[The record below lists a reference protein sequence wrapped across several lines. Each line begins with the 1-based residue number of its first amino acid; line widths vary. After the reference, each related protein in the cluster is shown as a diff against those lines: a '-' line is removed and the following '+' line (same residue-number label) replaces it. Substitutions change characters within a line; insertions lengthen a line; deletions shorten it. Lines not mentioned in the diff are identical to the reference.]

1 MRKFAL
7 NICLLLLTHTLFAQQ
22 NQTRFYSI
30 EAPISQNTITSI
42 AQDKHGFIWVGTR
55 YGLNKFDGVK
65 HTTFHK
71 DPNSGSGLPSD
82 NIETMIADS
91 EGNLIIGTHGYGF
104 SFFDVDEQ
112 KFTSYRHEPNN
123 PNSLSSNG
131 VTCLFEDKNGILW
144 IGTERGG
151 LNVFDKKAKT
161 FKRYFQSDSQSAI
174 SFDNITSIQSD
185 AKGNM
190 IIGTRGQGL
199 GILQKGSNKIIQ
211 FNKENTPELQT
222 NVIKNIL
229 LSDAGKIWIT
239 TAKGIKQL
247 HSDKQNNFFITKPFN
262 EEDALSKVFNTSDF
276 LSIEECPKG
285 VMWFG
290 TENNGLLKYDT
301 KSKKKEQFQNDSKV
315 LNSIPSNSIWSLH
328 GDRDDILWLGFY
340 FKGLAKIDPLEQKFR
355 PTYHFTDK
363 ENTLYN
369 LDLVSSFAEAKDG
382 TFWVG
387 MDGSGLYRVKPD
399 GSVTFFNEN
408 SGHNLENNNITDI
421 ELDNEGTLYVSTWG
435 AGIKYLEAGSNTFK
449 NLELTLNKSETGKI
463 MNILL
468 DRKDRLWVNNYQYG
482 FELIDTKTKQN
493 MRFSSGGE
501 KYLGS
506 DKFHGIAEDQFGNIW
521 LGSSNNGITRISIDD
536 QLNITD
542 LKSLKELSESTQLNE
557 CIISYIYSASDGK
570 IWIGTR
576 SKGLFYYDAK
586 SLQTHLITDKVDL
599 PSNNIYSINEDDN
612 GYIWAGTNKGLI
624 RLDPKTLELDHYQ
637 KKDGLQSNE
646 FFKSSTYKSK
656 SGKLYFGGISGFNSF
671 DSKDFSMNEKKPEV
685 FITEL
690 EVSGQ
695 KQAINGANY
704 FNGSDLYFNHK
715 DNDLTIAFSAM
726 NFSQASKNIYKYR
739 LKGYE
744 EEYHIQENQQFARYP
759 NLNPGKYTFE
769 VKAANNDGVW
779 SDETVTMDI
788 CIKKPWYMTY
798 LAFFIYLIAVVS
810 FFLWRRQQL
819 IARQR
824 LKYDLKLRKRDLD
837 RLQEMDKM
845 KTRFYTNI
853 SHELKTPVT
862 LIISPLKNLIA
873 KLGIQAENHTSYKLM
888 LNNAEQ
894 LYRLINQILEIS
906 KIEAGKSNFKPRKQN
921 INSFIKNIGIN
932 FSGYADEKQIRY
944 DIELQKEEQEVYFDP
959 EKLERVF
966 VNLISNAFKYTA
978 KYGVVKITQSS
989 SPYWHFIHIED
1000 NGQGIKEEEQR
1011 FIFDRFYRSG
1021 KENNKPGTGIG
1032 LELSKQIVEQHKG
1045 YIKVESEPNIKT
1057 VFTVALKK
1065 GKAHFPAKLIS
1076 DNQTTDFKFS
1086 EESII
1091 ELQNYQTKKA
1101 ANAPSTKIEKPAST
1115 KKAGNDKPLILIV
1128 EDNPDLQSFMV
1139 ELFDKDY
1146 RVITANHGLDGYE
1159 LAKSKKPK
1167 LIITDAMM
1175 DTMDGFE
1182 MSKKIKE
1189 DPDLSHIMIIMT
1201 TVKSSKESRDKAY
1214 QHGIDALMTKPFD
1227 PEVLLLRVQ
1236 NFLKVK
1242 KNIKANVFNPSNLTT
1257 VNTGTEDYVHFKESD
1272 ERFIREVVTVIENN
1286 LNKPDFTIED
1296 LCKSIGVSKSNL
1308 YRKIKSILGCTTNE
1322 LIRNTRIKKA
1332 ARLLKNSD
1340 LKISEI
1346 TYRVGFNDLQYF
1358 RKCFKEV
1365 YNMTPSEFAKTAK
1378 SNKKKMSPINN

>member
-1 MRKFAL
+1 MKKLAL
-7 NICLLLLTHTLFAQQ
+7 NINLLLITFSLFAQQ
-22 NQTRFYSI
+22 KQTRFYPI
-30 EAPISQNTITSI
+30 DAPISQNTITCI

-71 DPNSGSGLPSD
+71 DPNSGNGLPSD

-91 EGNLIIGTHGYGF
+91 DGNLIIGTHGYGF

-112 KFTSYRHEPNN
+112 KFTSYRHEPDN

-131 VTCLFEDKNGILW
+131 VTCLFEDKNDILW

-185 AKGNM
+185 VKGNM
-190 IIGTRGQGL
+190 IIGTRGQGI

-229 LSDAGKIWIT
+229 LSDAGEIWIT

-247 HSDKQNNFFITKPFN
+247 QSDDQNNFKITKPFKGN
-262 EEDALSKVFNTSDF
+262 DKLTEVFNTSDF

-285 VMWFG
+285 VIWFG
-290 TENNGLLKYDT
+290 TENNGLLKYD
-301 KSKKKEQFQNDSKV
+301 SNDDVIEQFLNDSKV
-315 LNSIPSNSIWSLH
+315 LNTIPSNSIWSLH
-328 GDRDDILWLGFY
+328 GDRDNILWLGFY
-340 FKGLAKIDPLEQKFR
+340 FKGLAKIDPLEQKFS
-355 PTYHFTDK
+355 PTYRFTN
-363 ENTLYN
+363 ENSVYD
-369 LDLVSSFAEAKDG
+369 LDLVSSFAESEDG

-387 MDGSGLYRVKPD
+387 MDGNGLYRVKPD
-399 GSVTFFNEN
+399 GSVTYFNET

-421 ELDNEGTLYVSTWG
+421 ELDEEGTLYVATWG
-435 AGIKYLEAGSNTFK
+435 AGVKYLEAGSNTFK
-449 NLELTLNKSETGKI
+449 NLELRLNKLETGKI
-463 MNILL
+463 MNILI
-468 DRKDRLWVNNYQYG
+468 DRKGRLWVNNYQHG
-482 FELIDTKTKQN
+482 FELIDTKTKKN
-493 MRFSSGGE
+493 LKFSSGGE

-542 LKSLKELSESTQLNE
+542 LKSLKDLSESTQLDE
-557 CIISYIYSASDGK
+557 CIISYIYSAKDGK

-586 SLQTHLITDKVDL
+586 SLKTHLITDKVNL
-599 PSNNIYSINEDDN
+599 PSNNIYSINEDDYGN
-612 GYIWAGTNKGLI
+612 IWAGTNKGLI
-624 RLDPKTLELDHYQ
+624 RLDPFTLELDHFQ

-646 FFKSSTYKSK
+646 FFKSSTFKSK

-671 DSKDFSMNEKKPEV
+671 DSKSFLTNEKKPRV

-690 EVSGQ
+690 EVSGE
-695 KQAINGANY
+695 KQEITGADY
-704 FNGSDLYFNHK
+704 FNNSSLDFKHR

-726 NFSQASKNIYKYR
+726 NFSQSSKNIYKYR
-739 LKGYE
+739 LKGFE

-769 VKAANNDGVW
+769 VTAANNDGVW
-779 SDETVTMDI
+779 SDETVFMDI
-788 CIKKPWYMTY
+788 CIKKPWYLTY
-798 LAFFIYLIAVVS
+798 TAFFIYLIAIVS
-810 FFLWRRQQL
+810 FFLWRRKQL

-824 LKYDLKLRKRDLD
+824 LKYDLKLRKKDLD
-837 RLQEMDKM
+837 RLKEMDKM

-862 LIISPLKNLIA
+862 LIISPLKNLIN
-873 KLGIQAENHTSYKLM
+873 KLGMQAENHKTYKLM

-906 KIEAGKSNFKPRKQN
+906 KIEAGKSNFNPRKQN

-932 FSGYADEKQIRY
+932 FSGFADEKQIRY
-944 DIELQKEEQEVYFDP
+944 DIDLLKEDQEAYFDP

-978 KYGVVKITQSS
+978 KYGVVKVSQST
-989 SPYWHFIHIED
+989 SPSWHFIHIED
-1000 NGQGIKEEEQR
+1000 NGQGITEEEQKY
-1011 FIFDRFYRSG
+1011 IFDRFYRSG
-1021 KENNKPGTGIG
+1021 KENNKTGTGIG

-1045 YIKVESEPNIKT
+1045 YIKVDSEPNIKT

-1065 GKAHFPAKLIS
+1065 GKAHFPEKLIS
-1076 DNQTTDFKFS
+1076 EDDSVDFKFS

-1091 ELQNYQTKKA
+1091 ELQNYQTKKIA
-1101 ANAPSTKIEKPAST
+1101 AVKMETAIKKPT
-1115 KKAGNDKPLILIV
+1115 DKPLILIV
-1128 EDNPDLQSFMV
+1128 EDNPDLQAFMV
-1139 ELFDKDY
+1139 QLFDKEY
-1146 RVITANHGLDGYE
+1146 KIITADNGLEGFE

-1175 DTMDGFE
+1175 DQMDGFE

-1214 QHGIDALMTKPFD
+1214 KHGIDALMTKPFD
-1227 PEVLLLRVQ
+1227 PEVLLLRVR

-1257 VNTGTEDYVHFKESD
+1257 VNVEKEEDYVHFKESD

-1378 SNKKKMSPINN
+1378 KNKKKMSPANN